1 VIREDNAVSTATVN
15 GIKLYYEVT
24 GKNKALVMLHGYVG
38 DIEDFRNQ
46 INYFSPNY
54 KIYALD
60 QRGRGKSEAPKN
72 PTDYSM
78 KLFVDDVYQWLKLLK
93 VQKFCLVGHS
103 LGGMVSL
110 EFALAHQDMLS
121 CLILTDTSSGSQA
134 PTLEETA
141 HLEKV
146 FEVARTKGTG
156 SAFEYDL
163 ANSPATKARYQKHPE
178 TLDRMRKKTLSTP
191 VDGYINVRLASM
203 NRKPVT
209 DRLNEIKVPTLIV
222 YGGDD
227 TPFISASKVL
237 KEGIPN
243 LELVMIPNVG
253 HGPMYEDPNK
263 YNEAI
268 SKFLNRVGW

>member
-1 VIREDNAVSTATVN
+1 MSHIYPSANIGADLTFPHLAP
-15 GIKLYYEVT
+15 
-24 GKNKALVMLHGYVG
+24 
-38 DIEDFRNQ
+38 DFRGV
-46 INYFSPNY
+46 
-54 KIYALD
+54 ALD
-60 QRGRGKSEAPKN
+60 QRGHGDTYRPSGGYAGEDFADDLEAFL
-72 PTDYSM
+72 D
-78 KLFVDDVYQWLKLLK
+78 KLG
-93 VQKFCLVGHS
+93 VQKCVLVGHS

-141 HLEKV
+141 HCEKF

-156 SAFEYDL
+156 AAFEYDL
-163 ANSPATKARYQKHPE
+163 ANSPATHARYQKHPE

-191 VDGYINVRLASM
+191 VDGYINVLLASM

-209 DRLNEIKVPTLIV
+209 DRLSEIKVPTLIV

-263 YNEAI
+263 YNEAL